1 MAKLGAR
8 FYSRVTPM
16 HGLTVKGSKQFA
28 CFLSHHKDS
37 CAMEA
42 RFIKEHLEE
51 MMGRAVF
58 LDSDDLR
65 GAFNHTPECPDLTP
79 VTQISLDCWTTCV
92 TASAS

>member
-1 MAKLGAR
+1 MGKLGAR
-8 FYSRVTPM
+8 FFSSVLPVQP
-16 HGLTVKGSKQFA
+16 VKGSKQFA

-42 RFIKEHLEE
+42 RFLKGQLEE

-79 VTQISLDCWTTCV
+79 VTQISPDCWITCV